1 MKKITA
7 ILLFA
12 CIVSQAYAWKPLFAG
27 HRGSLRGVENT
38 TEAFKN
44 GVNFYGYTG
53 LEIDVK
59 TTKDGQYVCWHDDDL
74 SRVGHNVSIPNS
86 NFADIKD
93 LVLTQKRDGVTYTA
107 TICTVDS
114 FLQFCEDNNVFPI
127 IELKWATGINN
138 NDMTRFSGL
147 YKLIEKHGLI
157 EEARILTSM
166 QKSLEF
172 VRTNY
177 PKLQCQFLCYSLSDS
192 NLEWCTKW
200 QINPSI
206 QTEGFDILDV
216 KRCQKVGLSVGTWTV
231 NSQDSYLKHGNMGAY
246 MMTCDYLRARE
257 MPELETINWDSII
270 LPEDT
275 STAIRVES
283 ITLSTNYIKMAKGD
297 TAYVDVTIL
306 PDSATNQKIT
316 AKVTSTPRAFTIN
329 CTDKRVRIIAK
340 SVVNT
345 TLNVYCDEQNA
356 SCDIVVT
363 ERNTPV
369 ENVKYS
375 TNTTTKQLKNG
386 QLIISTK
393 DQNYTILG
401 QEL

>member
-1 MKKITA
+1 MKKITT

-12 CIVSQAYAWKPLFAG
+12 CVVGQAYAWKPLFAG

-74 SRVGHNVSIPNS
+74 SRVGHEVSIPYS

-127 IELKWATGINN
+127 IELKWAVGINN
-138 NDMTRFSGL
+138 NDMSRFSGL
-147 YKLIEKHGLI
+147 YKLIEKHGLV

-166 QKSLEF
+166 QKSLEY

-177 PKLQCQFLCYSLSDS
+177 PKLQCQFLCYSLSES
-192 NLEWCTKW
+192 NLEWCIKW

-206 QTEGFDILDV
+206 QTGGFDILDV
-216 KRCQKVGLSVGTWTV
+216 KRCQKAGLNVGTWTV
-231 NSQDSYLKHGNMGAY
+231 NSQDNYLKHGNMGAY
-246 MMTCDYLRARE
+246 MMTCDYLRAKE

-275 STAIRVES
+275 TTAIRVES
-283 ITLSTNYIKMAKGD
+283 ISLSTDYIEMVKGD

-316 AKVTSTPRAFTIN
+316 AKVSDSPRTFAIT

-340 SVVNT
+340 SAVKT
-345 TLNVYCDEQNA
+345 TLTIYCDGVSA
-356 SCDIVVT
+356 SCSIVVT
-363 ERNTPV
+363 EGNTPV
-369 ENVKYS
+369 DNVTHISQKP
-375 TNTTTKQLKNG
+375 NKQFQNG
-386 QLIISTK
+386 QLIISTQDK
-393 DQNYTILG
+393 KYSVLG

>member
-1 MKKITA
+1 M
-7 ILLFA
+7 
-12 CIVSQAYAWKPLFAG
+12 
-27 HRGSLRGVENT
+27 
-38 TEAFKN
+38 
-44 GVNFYGYTG
+44 
-53 LEIDVK
+53 
-59 TTKDGQYVCWHDDDL
+59 
-74 SRVGHNVSIPNS
+74 SR
-86 NFADIKD
+86 
-93 LVLTQKRDGVTYTA
+93 
-107 TICTVDS
+107 
-114 FLQFCEDNNVFPI
+114 FP
-127 IELKWATGINN
+127 
-138 NDMTRFSGL
+138 GL

-177 PKLQCQFLCYSLSDS
+177 PKLQCQYLCYSLSDS

-206 QTEGFDILDV
+206 SNGGFDILDV
-216 KRCQKVGLSVGTWTV
+216 KRCKKAGLDVGTWTI
-231 NSQDSYLKHGNMGAY
+231 NNQDNYIKHGNMGAY

-283 ITLSTNYIKMAKGD
+283 ITLSTNYIEMAKGD

-316 AKVTSTPRAFTIN
+316 AKVTNTPRAFTIN

-340 SVVNT
+340 SAVNT
-345 TLNVYCDEQNA
+345 TLTIYCDEQTA
-356 SCDIVVT
+356 SCEIVVT
-363 ERNTPV
+363 EGNTPV
-369 ENVKYS
+369 DNVIYT
-375 TNTTTKQLKNG
+375 TNKPNKQFQNG
-386 QLIISTK
+386 QLVISTK
-393 DQNYTILG
+393 NQKYTVLG